1 MEEKKKKVNVKKV
14 LYFGL
19 LTFFALIFLFS
30 AIYIAK
36 YMIGSSEVKDIY
48 NDLSDL
54 RDQNMTTAPPET
66 SVPGSTDAPPITDS
80 SNPTD
85 PTAPSDPTEPS
96 TPAEPTEPTILPEL
110 EAIYQLNNDLVG
122 WISFPGSKI
131 NYPVLQTPDEPNYY
145 LNRDFYGET
154 SKWGAI
160 YVNEKCDVNKP
171 SDNVTIYGHNMKDGQ
186 MFGTL
191 KKWQLKSYWEDH
203 QTFRFDTLYERRTYQ
218 IFAVF
223 KTTAISGEG
232 FQYHSFI
239 DAKDE
244 AAFNK
249 FIATIKRLDFYDTG
263 ITPVYGDKIVLL
275 STCDST
281 LAHGRF
287 VVCAVL
293 VDE

>member
-1 MEEKKKKVNVKKV
+1 MEEKKKKINIKKII
-14 LYFGL
+14 YFGL
-19 LTFFALIFLFS
+19 LTFFALVFLFC
-30 AIYIAK
+30 AIYIGT
-36 YMIGSSEVKDIY
+36 YMWDSHKNSDHY
-48 NDLSDL
+48 DDLSDL

-66 SVPGSTDAPPITDS
+66 SVPGSTGAPPQVD
-80 SNPTD
+80 
-85 PTAPSDPTEPS
+85 PSDPSDPSEPS
-96 TPAEPTEPTILPEL
+96 APSVPTEPDEPSILPEL

-122 WISFPGSKI
+122 WISFPDSKI
-131 NYPVLQTPDEPNYY
+131 NYPVLQTPDNPNYY
-145 LNRDFYGET
+145 LYRDFYGDT
-154 SKWGAI
+154 SRWGAI

-191 KKWQLKSYWEDH
+191 KKWQFKDYWEEH
-203 QTFRFDTLYERRTYQ
+203 PTFNFDTLYERRTYQ

-223 KTTAISGEG
+223 KTTAIADEG
-232 FQYHSFI
+232 FQYHAFI

-244 AAFNK
+244 AAFDK
-249 FIATIKRLDFYDTG
+249 FISTIKRLDFYDTG

-275 STCDST
+275 STCEST